1 MQPGYPPPGA
11 PAGPPATVE
20 IELSFFFM
28 MWILFLVTPSIAV
41 NGMAERR
48 KWGKHAFSLPAGRYH
63 FQAWYPYLFTSRTS
77 VGSLVLDLV
86 PGGHYKLRYRPAW
99 LVFLPGSLKLV
110 AGPALPAA
118 AVHQLPR

>member
-1 MQPGYPPPGA
+1 MQPMPP
-11 PAGPPATVE
+11 GPPATVE

-28 MWILFLVTPSIAV
+28 MWILYLVTPSIAV

-48 KWGKHAFSLPAGRYH
+48 PWGKHAFQLPPGRYR
-63 FQAWYPYLFTSRTS
+63 FEAWYPYLFTSQTS
-77 VGSLVLDLV
+77 RGVIDLDRV
-86 PGGHYKLRYRPAW
+86 PGGHDRLRYRPAW

-118 AVHQLPR
+118 TARALP